1 MLEPGS
7 RSHLMELLRPPAG
20 CRFDSAIGTTYS
32 LDLMSALMLP
42 LSFVFF
48 DWERE
53 DGELS
58 DPLALLE
65 ALQLNRDR
73 FTVFC
78 QAGNIRLPKGKY
90 SRLLTFLEPCVHE
103 VRPPDP
109 KGVFHPKVWAV
120 RYVNQDGAIHY
131 RVLCLSRN
139 LTFDR
144 SWDTVVALDGVLT
157 DRKTPLPA
165 NRPLAEFIGALPGL
179 CLYSLPAARK
189 KAVAKIADELLR
201 VRFEWPE
208 GFGRESCGFWCSGL
222 DGKKIEPF
230 EKHRQ
235 DCLVVSPFVSES
247 VIRDFLGNSQRVH
260 LVSREESLQA
270 IPLETLQKCESIHCL
285 SPQINVEETDE
296 IQIPEAN
303 EVLEGLH
310 AKLFVIDHGT
320 KSHVFSGSF
329 NATHHAFTH
338 NVEFMVEMV
347 GKRKDVGVAR
357 FLAEEKEKGS
367 TRFADLLQPY
377 SLDVPVTAVDPLVQ
391 EFDNLIR
398 ETKNALFDA
407 LPRFQVSSSKSQELF
422 ELRLAWRQRPQLPGS
437 RVRVKVWP
445 VTLPKERALLV
456 NGNAELWE
464 VSHEGITPLLAISL
478 DCEIGKVRRDSSFV
492 MNLPL
497 EGAPIDRHDRA
508 VASLLEGKE
517 QLLRYILFLLAAGDE
532 EAATSGELAR
542 MLMGGKN
549 PAELSVSMPSL
560 LETMLRALHRG
571 PEQMKRVATLLESLK
586 RCGKAEEFMGEDFQ
600 SVWDPIWEVASQI
613 KTSK

>member
-1 MLEPGS
+1 
-7 RSHLMELLRPPAG
+7 MELLRPPVG
-20 CRFDSAIGTTYS
+20 CKFHSAIGTTYS

-53 DGELS
+53 NGDLS

-73 FTVFC
+73 FSVFC
-78 QAGNIRLPKGKY
+78 QAGNIRIPKGKY
-90 SRLLTFLEPCVHE
+90 SRLLTFLEPCIHE

-109 KGVFHPKVWAV
+109 KGVFHPKIWAV
-120 RYVNQDGAIHY
+120 RYVDQEGAIHY

-157 DRKTPLPA
+157 DSKTPIPA
-165 NRPLAEFIGALPGL
+165 NRPLAEFIGALPQL
-179 CLYSLPAARK
+179 CLHSLPAARK
-189 KAVAKIADELLR
+189 KTAAKIADELLR

-208 GFGRESCGFWCSGL
+208 GFERESCRFWSSGL
-222 DGKKIEPF
+222 DGKRIEPF
-230 EKHRQ
+230 EKLRQ
-235 DCLVVSPFVSES
+235 DCLIVSPFVSES
-247 VIRDFLGNSQRVH
+247 VIRDFLGNSGRVH

-270 IPLETLQKCESIHCL
+270 IPLETLKKCESLQYL
-285 SPQINVEETDE
+285 SPQLVEEETDD
-296 IQIPEAN
+296 IQIPEPN

-320 KSHVFSGSF
+320 TSHVFSGSF
-329 NATHHAFTH
+329 NATNHAFDH

-347 GKRKDVGVAR
+347 GRRKDVGVSR
-357 FLAEEKEKGS
+357 FLAEEKGS
-367 TRFADLLQPY
+367 TRFANLLQAY
-377 SLDVPVTAVDPLVQ
+377 SLDAPVTPVDPLVQ
-391 EFDNLIR
+391 EFDNLFR
-398 ETKNALFDA
+398 ETKNSLFDA
-407 LPRFQVSSSKSQELF
+407 LPHFQVSSSKSPDLF
-422 ELRLAWRQRPQLPGS
+422 ELWLEWKKKPKLPGAL
-437 RVRVKVWP
+437 VHAKVWP
-445 VTLPKERALLV
+445 ITLPKERALLV
-456 NGNAELWE
+456 SGNTELWE

-478 DCEIGKVRRDSSFV
+478 ECEIGKVRRESSFV

-497 EGAPIDRHDRA
+497 EGAPNDRHDRV

-517 QLLRYILFLLAAGDE
+517 QLLRYILFLLAAGNE
-532 EAATSGELAR
+532 EAAASGELAR

-549 PAELSVSMPSL
+549 QSELLVSMPSL

-586 RCGKAEEFMGEDFQ
+586 RCGKGAEFVGEDFQ
-600 SVWDPIWEVASQI
+600 SIWGPIWEVASQI
-613 KTSK
+613 KTRK